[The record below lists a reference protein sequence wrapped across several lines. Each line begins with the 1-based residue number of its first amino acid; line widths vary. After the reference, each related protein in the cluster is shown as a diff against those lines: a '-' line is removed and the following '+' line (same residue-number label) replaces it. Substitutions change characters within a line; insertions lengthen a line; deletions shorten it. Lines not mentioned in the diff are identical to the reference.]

1 MSSCCLFES
10 FRLRFVVP
18 RLRSGSTFG
27 WSARSN
33 CRRRSLVSRDS
44 TSRSISSLVSRYE
57 KGRAET
63 DVATSPETPALRT
76 ATGTA
81 PRRCPRGSRFHTRF
95 HSRASRIRPRG
106 GIVYRVGWLGVA
118 SGCRCGIELGV
129 QVFSLQSTKL
139 YRCVECSLA
148 HFHSI
153 SHMNFTVIFT
163 HEWDLG
169 SGGRPKVMV
178 YGMRST
184 SGISHISLSL

>member
-95 HSRASRIRPRG
+95 HSRP
-106 GIVYRVGWLGVA
+106 
-118 SGCRCGIELGV
+118 SGRYAVTRAGRAAQDHPVL
-129 QVFSLQSTKL
+129 
-139 YRCVECSLA
+139 
-148 HFHSI
+148 
-153 SHMNFTVIFT
+153 
-163 HEWDLG
+163 WDG
-169 SGGRPKVMV
+169 GGRRLDPHALNLWQLARGRIGIGETSLEGVGPRV
-178 YGMRST
+178 RVRVNAQRSC
-184 SGISHISLSL
+184 SW